1 MMSIIINI
9 VTDSSDELARG
20 GAALLVWT
28 LWCGS
33 SSTVA
38 SPQEVREALQSK
50 GKIII
55 MRPHDEG
62 MMMRATIL
70 LEVLGYFC

>member
-55 MRPHDEG
+55 MMRPHDDEG
-62 MMMRATIL
+62 MMMGDNTM
-70 LEVLGYFC
+70 EYC